1 MRRFLV
7 ATHGTFATGIMDSV
21 SLISGRHENVECYCA
36 FLNGPEDLDA
46 NLAAV
51 LDAYGPQDEV
61 VAVTDILGGSVCSA
75 LLRQISRPN
84 LHVLAG
90 LNLPLLLAL
99 LDSEDAPLEEMLDTA
114 LQFGKQAVCYCN
126 EAMKQTVEEDTF

>member
-51 LDAYGPQDEV
+51 LDAYGPQDE
-61 VAVTDILGGSVCSA
+61 
-75 LLRQISRPN
+75 
-84 LHVLAG
+84 
-90 LNLPLLLAL
+90 
-99 LDSEDAPLEEMLDTA
+99 
-114 LQFGKQAVCYCN
+114 AVCAARFC
-126 EAMKQTVEEDTF
+126 ASSPARTCMCWRG

>member
-75 LLRQISRPN
+75 LLRQLSRPN

-90 LNLPLLLAL
+90 LNLP
-99 LDSEDAPLEEMLDTA
+99 DSEDAPLEEMLDTA

>member
-36 FLNGPEDLDA
+36 FLNGP
-46 NLAAV
+46 
-51 LDAYGPQDEV
+51 QDEV

-75 LLRQISRPN
+75 LLRQLSRPN

>member
-61 VAVTDILGGSVCSA
+61 W
-75 LLRQISRPN
+75 R
-84 LHVLAG
+84 
-90 LNLPLLLAL
+90 
-99 LDSEDAPLEEMLDTA
+99 
-114 LQFGKQAVCYCN
+114 
-126 EAMKQTVEEDTF
+126 